1 MEGCLVLFLKEKKQ
15 ETVEFHLPSC
25 YQPIKTILQYL
36 KKARLREQVAGIA
49 ASEIMMCLRCGAMHR
64 L

>member
-1 MEGCLVLFLKEKKQ
+1 MEECLLLFLQKKKQ

-36 KKARLREQVAGIA
+36 KKARLREQELV
-49 ASEIMMCLRCGAMHR
+49 
-64 L
+64 

>member
-1 MEGCLVLFLKEKKQ
+1 MEGCLLLFLKKKQ

-36 KKARLREQVAGIA
+36 KKVRLREQALGLLH
-49 ASEIMMCLRCGAMHR
+49 LR
-64 L
+64 